1 MPKKELDLFQLAAIH
16 MTELCACSAKVVRG
30 KMVELYPLGATP
42 NHVPD
47 DVFGDSFSPR
57 CIVTANGSKDLAG
70 VDLGFGHPVVHRLFD
85 PAGHG
90 HGPNMTTLADKI
102 HDRPMSLSDLHVLHS
117 QGR

>member
-30 KMVELYPLGATP
+30 KMIQLYPLGATP

-57 CIVTANGSKDLAG
+57 CIVTATLLLPSTTASSMRSRPEAIHSSIWLLPLA
-70 VDLGFGHPVVHRLFD
+70 
-85 PAGHG
+85 
-90 HGPNMTTLADKI
+90 
-102 HDRPMSLSDLHVLHS
+102 
-117 QGR
+117 